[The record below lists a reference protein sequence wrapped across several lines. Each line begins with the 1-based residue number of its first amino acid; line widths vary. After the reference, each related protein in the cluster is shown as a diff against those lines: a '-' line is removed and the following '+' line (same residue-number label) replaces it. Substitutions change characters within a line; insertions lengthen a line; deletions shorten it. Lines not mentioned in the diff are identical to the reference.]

1 MERLRVSFF
10 SFRRRVASLAAA
22 ALLSLIAALPAN
34 AQSSI
39 PRLSVI
45 RDAEIENIIR
55 AYATPVFAAAGLPP
69 GSVRVHLI
77 NDPSLNAFVANGLN
91 LFIFTGLLLRADDAS
106 QVIGVIAHES
116 GHIAGG
122 HLVRVRDAMRNATI
136 QMILAMVL
144 GAAAGVAS
152 GSPGAAGGVMMGG
165 QQIAERTLLAYSRE
179 MEAQADQ
186 AGLGYLERAHLS
198 ARGMLRF
205 MSTLADQELVATGR
219 QDPYV
224 RTHPVTRERVEHIRN
239 FLATSR
245 YADAP
250 LPPQFAEMHAR
261 LRAKLL
267 GYLEPNRALALYRD
281 GDPSLPAR
289 YARAIAYSR
298 LSDIDRAIALMDGLL
313 RERPNDPYFLDTK
326 AQILLEAQRPLDAI
340 PLYQRAAQLLPN
352 DPLIRTALGNAQ
364 VQSGQPAQIRAAI
377 ATLERSR
384 QLDATFGETW
394 RLLALAY
401 ARSGQ
406 AGQADLAQAEL
417 TSLNREWRE
426 ARMFADRALR
436 TLPAGTPAALRAS
449 DIKATAE
456 REARDPRYR
465 REQRERDRER
475 R

>member
-1 MERLRVSFF
+1 L
-10 SFRRRVASLAAA
+10 RRVASIAAA
-22 ALLSLIAALPAN
+22 AFLSLIAALPAN

-39 PRLSVI
+39 PRFSVI

-55 AYATPVFAAAGLPP
+55 AYAAPVFAAAGLPP

-77 NDPSLNAFVANGLN
+77 NDASVNAFVANGLN
-91 LFIFTGLLLRADDAS
+91 LFIFTGLLLRTDDAG

-122 HLVRVRDAMRNATI
+122 HLVRARDAMRNATI

-152 GSPGAAGGVMMGG
+152 GNPGAAGGGMMLG
-165 QQIAERTLLAYSRE
+165 QQVAERSFLAYSRE

-186 AGLGYLERAHLS
+186 AGLGFLERARIS
-198 ARGMLRF
+198 ARGMERF
-205 MSTLADQELVATGR
+205 MSGLADQELLAVGR
-219 QDPYV
+219 QDPYL
-224 RTHPVTRERVEHIRN
+224 RTHPITRERVEHIRN
-239 FLATSR
+239 FLLTTSR

-250 LPPQFAEMHAR
+250 LPPQFVEMHAR
-261 LRAKLL
+261 MRAKLL
-267 GYLEPNRALALYRD
+267 GYLEPDRALAQYRE
-281 GDPSLPAR
+281 GDTSIPAR

-298 LSDIDRAIALMDGLL
+298 KSEIDRAIALIDSLL
-313 RERPNDPYFLDTK
+313 RERPSDPYFLDTK
-326 AQILLEAQRPLDAI
+326 AQILLEAQRPQDAI
-340 PLYQRAAQLLPN
+340 PLYQRAVQALPE

-364 VQSGQPAQIRAAI
+364 VQSGQPDQIRAAI

-384 QLDATFGETW
+384 QLDATYGETW
-394 RLLALAY
+394 RLLSLAY
-401 ARSGQ
+401 ARNNQ
-406 AGQADLAQAEL
+406 PGQADLAQAEL
-417 TSLNREWRE
+417 TSLNQEWRE

-456 REARDPRYR
+456 RESRDPRYR

-475 R
+475 DRR